1 MSFRGTKKVL
11 KIGVFPED
19 IIDSHIAPTSGKARH
34 DRDDAIEKRAHR
46 SQKCTSRAFRAS
58 NAPLP
63 VRDPTKNES
72 FLFPEEEIFEEI
84 FERNRARKSTRSA
97 RTAFTARGALFLNVT
112 PWVALPKLMVYSLVT
127 TSSAPIF
134 MRGVDL

>member
-1 MSFRGTKKVL
+1 ML

-72 FLFPEEEIFEEI
+72 FLFPEEEIFDDTRAPKCVSRLDEI
-84 FERNRARKSTRSA
+84 ALGNRPEAHVPLSPRA
-97 RTAFTARGALFLNVT
+97 EL
-112 PWVALPKLMVYSLVT
+112 
-127 TSSAPIF
+127 SS
-134 MRGVDL
+134 